1 MKPTRTPRVKICCI
15 ASVDEAALAI
25 DCGASALG
33 LVSHMPSGPGV
44 ISDELIAEIAAI
56 APPAIGTFLL
66 TSRQR
71 VTDIIAQ
78 QRFCRTNTIQ
88 ICDHLAVGTYR
99 DLKDALPGISV
110 VQVVH
115 VTPYVETGRAPSRS
129 APGDA
134 AGHVSTGNPEC
145 IEEAAHIAPHVDAI
159 LLDSG
164 NQKLAVKELG
174 GTGRTHDWALSRAV
188 RERVAI
194 PLFLAG
200 GLTPENVGRAIEEV
214 GPFALDVCSG
224 VRTEGK
230 LDVIKLKRFFSA
242 VHSAGA

>member
-15 ASVDEAALAI
+15 GSVDEASLAI
-25 DCGASALG
+25 ECGASALG
-33 LVSHMPSGPGV
+33 LVSNMPSGPGV
-44 ISDELIAEIAAI
+44 ISDERIAEIAATV
-56 APPAIGTFLL
+56 PPAIGTFLL
-66 TSRQR
+66 TSRER
-71 VTDIIAQ
+71 VVDIVEQ

-88 ICDHLAVGTYR
+88 ICDHLTVGNHR

-115 VTPYVETGRAPSRS
+115 VTR
-129 APGDA
+129 
-134 AGHVSTGNPEC
+134 PESF
-145 IEEAAHIAPHVDAI
+145 EEAARVAPHVDAI

-174 GTGRTHDWALSRAV
+174 GTGRTHDWTLSRAI
-188 RERVAI
+188 RERIGI

-200 GLTPENVGRAIEEV
+200 GLTPENVGQGIEEV
-214 GPFALDVCSG
+214 GPFGLDVCSG

-230 LDVIKLKRFFSA
+230 LDTAKLRRFFAAVRNASA
-242 VHSAGA
+242 Q